1 MKFYMCSIS
10 DCIPSSRELRERKE
24 LACALAADKNI
35 QTCPV
40 PREGQSLIRNWP
52 LISSANLQYTHHE
65 SIGETGDSEC
75 GPFRGNGRVYAYIN
89 DVSIHTRNC
98 SLLAV
103 KIHAQFKYLHTRIC
117 MRKRARGR
125 EGKGEREK
133 EGRRAR
139 GRETCAL
146 VAITRPMN
154 QINHVVY
161 F

>member
-1 MKFYMCSIS
+1 MCSIS

-117 MRKRARGR
+117 MHLQNIYTEREREGERERGR
-125 EGKGEREK
+125 ERKREGGREGER
-133 EGRRAR
+133 RVRSWR
-139 GRETCAL
+139 
-146 VAITRPMN
+146 
-154 QINHVVY
+154 
-161 F
+161 

>member
-1 MKFYMCSIS
+1 MCSIS

-24 LACALAADKNI
+24 LACALAADKN
-35 QTCPV
+35 
-40 PREGQSLIRNWP
+40 RNWP

-117 MRKRARGR
+117 MHLQNIYTEREREGERERGR
-125 EGKGEREK
+125 ERKREGGREGER
-133 EGRRAR
+133 RVRSWR
-139 GRETCAL
+139 
-146 VAITRPMN
+146 
-154 QINHVVY
+154 
-161 F
+161 